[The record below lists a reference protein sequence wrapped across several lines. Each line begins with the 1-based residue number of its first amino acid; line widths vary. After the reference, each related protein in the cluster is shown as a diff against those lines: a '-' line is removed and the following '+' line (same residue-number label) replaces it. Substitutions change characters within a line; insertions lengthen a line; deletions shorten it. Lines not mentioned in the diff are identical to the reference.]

1 MHGLFIGGTCLGLKR
16 VPKTNPT
23 NNQKFEEVYLGL
35 SIPAVGGYAGD
46 HETVDVR
53 ISRNQLDARLD
64 EYYQGMKDAHIVV
77 PVFVKVWVSRS
88 GNAGKDFYLS
98 GDGKPLVD

>member
-1 MHGLFIGGTCLGLKR
+1 MQGLFLGGICLGVKR

-23 NNQKFEEVYLGL
+23 TNQKFDEVYLGI

-64 EYYQGMKDAHIVV
+64 EFYLGMKDTPIVV

-88 GNAGKDFYLS
+88 GNGGKDFYLS
-98 GDGKPLVD
+98 GDGKPLAD